1 MLTDA
6 LGYYELLEVD
16 YNADE
21 NIIKQ
26 HYREKAKLWHPD
38 HSDNENALEI
48 FQKIS
53 VAYDVLKDSKT
64 RAMYDMLSM
73 VYKKQDFPDFKT
85 LKIYKT
91 NGGIEDPFLR
101 VVNLVKYTPKGFKSE
116 KLVGSFNDIVS
127 LIKKATQINWTK
139 GWANPK
145 ENIKALKNNFY
156 GINKNR
162 EDNLKMLV
170 HNAVAYFKE
179 DKKDK
184 AYISAQ
190 EAITYAS
197 DEQKDMIE
205 AFSYLLEK
213 VNYTVP
219 VWDYEYLK
227 NIQLKIPK
235 NIAVGVISVVLI
247 LGVGAIGKFVPEKEK
262 SLTDMNYYQE
272 VRFYNGNTTVDDM
285 VLSKIF
291 NIPVDLTDDKML
303 FHLKSETNI
312 MHGPSDEFDIMV
324 QGQKNQTV
332 RITGYTPDELWYRVM
347 VDDGNMG
354 FVKRGYLKKGIGNP
368 IPERSK
374 IIENN
379 ER

>member
-64 RAMYDMLSM
+64 RAMYDILSM

-145 ENIKALKNNFY
+145 ENIKALKNNFS

-162 EDNLKMLV
+162 EDNLKMLL

-205 AFSYLLEK
+205 TFSYLLDK

-235 NIAVGVISVVLI
+235 NIAISVISIVLL
-247 LGVGAIGKFVPEKEK
+247 LGIWVIGKFVPEKEK

-324 QGQKNQTV
+324 QGHKNQTV

>member
-38 HSDNENALEI
+38 HSDSENALEI

-53 VAYDVLKDSKT
+53 VAYDVLNDSKT
-64 RAMYDMLSM
+64 RAMYDILSM

-145 ENIKALKNNFY
+145 ENIKALKNNFS

-162 EDNLKMLV
+162 EDNLKMLL

-205 AFSYLLEK
+205 TFSYLLDK

-235 NIAVGVISVVLI
+235 NIAISVISIVLL
-247 LGVGAIGKFVPEKEK
+247 LGIWVIGKFVPEKEK

-324 QGQKNQTV
+324 QGHKNQTV